1 MNIKMDTGRDDLLTD
16 YATGMLKDFYLRPEE
31 DSPQEGYARAAIAW
45 SSYKGVLDE
54 ALAQRLY
61 DYVSKKWFM
70 FASHKYTSCEN
81 RLGKPFVEQLNGNK
95 TTINK
100 P

>member
-1 MNIKMDTGRDDLLTD
+1 MIIPDKKRVVMNIKMDTGRDDLLTD

-61 DYVSKKWFM
+61 DYVM
-70 FASHKYTSCEN
+70 VHVRIPC
-81 RLGKPFVEQLNGNK
+81 
-95 TTINK
+95 TI
-100 P
+100 